1 VSAHP
6 PMDTGEHG
14 ELHSHVHLEQTGRHA
29 HVHRHG
35 NGTEHSHMHVH
46 EGDPAEPGPLV
57 KQVPE
62 DRMTLGWALEAV
74 ELVDAHLDSS
84 ASGDYR
90 AQPLAQRWAR
100 VTKVCEEA
108 GEVWQALS
116 KVTGENPRKGTCASE
131 EDLLGELG
139 DTVSAA
145 LCAIQHLTKD
155 REATWQVVAQA
166 LMKAARRASGGVPR

>member
-1 VSAHP
+1 MNPRRSPGTTRGVSEH
-6 PMDTGEHG
+6 DGETAYAAAG
-14 ELHSHVHLEQTGRHA
+14 
-29 HVHRHG
+29 
-35 NGTEHSHMHVH
+35 
-46 EGDPAEPGPLV
+46 
-57 KQVPE
+57 
-62 DRMTLGWALEAV
+62 RMTLARALDAV

-90 AQPLAQRWAR
+90 RQPLAQRWAR

-116 KVTGENPRKGTCASE
+116 KMTGENPRKGACATE

-155 REATWQVVAQA
+155 SEATWQVVTEA
-166 LMKAARRASGGVPR
+166 LAKAARRAGEG